1 MSDTE
6 KFLGFLGLCARAGKL
21 QSGDEAARIAIK
33 NGTAKLCIWDKSAS
47 ARTQKDIESACKYY
61 NIPYAPVD
69 GDIGS
74 RIGKPGRMVVVILD
88 KGFANT
94 MIKMLEI

>member
-33 NGTAKLCIWDKSAS
+33 NGTA
-47 ARTQKDIESACKYY
+47 TQKDIESACKYY